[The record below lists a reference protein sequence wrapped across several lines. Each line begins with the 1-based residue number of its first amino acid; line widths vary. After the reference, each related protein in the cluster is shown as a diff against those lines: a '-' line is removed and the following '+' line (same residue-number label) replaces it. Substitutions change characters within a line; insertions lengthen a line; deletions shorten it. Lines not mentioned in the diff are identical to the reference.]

1 MKLLNKLRDKR
12 TKKLTDKKQPVN
24 VPKDEHETM
33 YNADTYPAR
42 FYVRTPNLYTK
53 E

>member
-1 MKLLNKLRDKR
+1 MKLLNKLREKR
-12 TKKLTDKKQPVN
+12 KKQLTNKNLPVK